1 MIILPIFTSSDSNNH
16 YPSSS
21 VEYKETRVISKY
33 RDEMKFY
40 FKLKDDISGWTKFW
54 NILDNKFRFVLHSRK
69 QYTKSIKK
77 DLEAGMDFGDVYHKY
92 KELADLGESTVYDEF
107 CGDSPKNIE
116 SFLPELKK
124 YYEFDSVYSSSVSWY
139 ERDYSS
145 RTLNYSPHRE

>member
-1 MIILPIFTSSDSNNH
+1 MIFPIFMPSHSNNR

-21 VEYKETRVISKY
+21 VAYKETLVISKY
-33 RDEMKFY
+33 RDEMSFY
-40 FKLKDDISGWTKFW
+40 FKLKDDISWWTKFW
-54 NILDNKFRFVLHSRK
+54 NKPADKFRFVLHSRK

-92 KELADLGESTVYDEF
+92 KELADLGERTVYDEF
-107 CGDSPKNIE
+107 CGGYSKDVE

-124 YYEFDSVYSSSVSWY
+124 YYEFDFVSSSSVSWY

-145 RTLNYSPHRE
+145 RIVRDYS